1 MLGKA
6 ARCPEMFRGFIELHR
21 FRALRKAAVT
31 NPRSSRAEE
40 THPRRPPKP
49 AGGAARPQAA
59 NATPA
64 DPPGPLAVEW
74 HAGGEA
80 APPPSFP
87 PSLPP
92 FLCSS
97 GAHLS
102 AGGLLLRALARKKGE
117 NTQQQKAP
125 PGISTGSAG
134 DFPTC
139 DKRRRHA
146 RRPPLGGS
154 AACQARPGP
163 AQHSCG

>member
-1 MLGKA
+1 
-6 ARCPEMFRGFIELHR
+6 MFGGFIELHR
-21 FRALRKAAVT
+21 LRALRKAAVT

-92 FLCSS
+92 AFLMLKRCSPV
-97 GAHLS
+97 
-102 AGGLLLRALARKKGE
+102 RRR
-117 NTQQQKAP
+117 AP
-125 PGISTGSAG
+125 PPRPGEEERRKHTTTKSPTG
-134 DFPTC
+134 DFHRQ
-139 DKRRRHA
+139 RRG
-146 RRPPLGGS
+146 LS
-154 AACQARPGP
+154 DM
-163 AQHSCG
+163 